1 MANLWKY
8 ASVPQRE
15 RLSMIRGG
23 NTDVYNA
30 EKRRNNS
37 LKILRESLG
46 LSTQNVD
53 DWNKT
58 VDNAYSLSQEKT
70 QDKSGL
76 PKFTG
81 GKYARINKAL
91 SESVNNLRQQR
102 DEGIKDVTADAEST
116 LGYIGEWLANN
127 GYSEKGYLATAS
139 KKEINDALEAAI
151 ESIIK
156 DYEDGIQ
163 STRSKYRSMVM

>member
-15 RLSMIRGG
+15 RLDMIRSG
-23 NTDVYNA
+23 NADVYNA

-58 VDNAYSLSQEKT
+58 VDNAYSLSQQKA

-81 GKYARINKAL
+81 GKYAEINKAF
-91 SESVNNLRQQR
+91 SESIKNVRQQK
-102 DEGIKDVTADAEST
+102 DESIKDVTEDAEST
-116 LGYIGEWLANN
+116 LRYIGEWLANN
-127 GYSEKGYLATAS
+127 GYSEKGYLATAT
-139 KKEINDALEAAI
+139 KKEINDALEAAL
-151 ESIIK
+151 EGIIK
-156 DYEDGIQ
+156 DYEDSIS
-163 STRSKYRSMVM
+163 STRSRFRSMVM